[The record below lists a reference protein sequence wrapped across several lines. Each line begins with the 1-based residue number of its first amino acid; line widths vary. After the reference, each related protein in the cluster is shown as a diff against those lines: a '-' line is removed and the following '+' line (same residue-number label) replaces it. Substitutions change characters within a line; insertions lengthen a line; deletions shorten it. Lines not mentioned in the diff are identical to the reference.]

1 MKNNSH
7 EPPQVVIKFAN
18 VVFVLGV
25 LFFVSLIIFSIFRFY
40 NPTDDA
46 IIKFSNDELL
56 KYYLKLI
63 FIGMIGTIF
72 FGFGLRLK
80 IGLKVNLSVML
91 VTTVITVYGFETYL
105 GFFREKINLR
115 AINAKQIGVYYD
127 TRTKIEVL
135 DDLIDFGIKAF
146 PNVIPGAHLTD
157 NGIIY
162 NFGGISNITTILWNE
177 SGYYPIVKTDEHG
190 FNNPRGLY
198 NKNAV
203 DIVLTG
209 DSFTEG
215 LSVNSNENISAVL
228 REAGYRAISIG
239 KNGNGPLL
247 EFAALKEYAEPL
259 KPKIVLWVYFEND
272 MDGLIEEMKSPVLR
286 KYLNKDGFS
295 QNLISRQEEIDS
307 VLIKYVQRERV
318 REMNKKIVDIIK
330 LSKLRNLIHLLPETK
345 PKFIPVPRTIFKDIL
360 QQSKQMVS
368 EWGGEMYFV
377 YLPSF
382 FSQTPLASEE
392 RDREIVIET
401 GPELRS
407 FVMQTATEL
416 DIPII
421 DIQNE
426 VFKTHPDPLSLFPFR
441 MHSHYNA
448 EGYRLA
454 AEAIR
459 KQLDADHY
467 TSIN

>member
-1 MKNNSH
+1 MNDNFHK
-7 EPPQVVIKFAN
+7 PPQIAIKFAN
-18 VVFVLGV
+18 LVFVLGV
-25 LFFVSLIIFSIFRFY
+25 LFFVFLIIFSIYKIY
-40 NPTDDA
+40 NPADYV

-63 FIGMIGTIF
+63 FIGVVGLIF

-80 IGLKVNLSVML
+80 IDLKVNLSVML
-91 VTTVITVYGFETYL
+91 VTTVITVYGFAIFFKETT
-105 GFFREKINLR
+105 EV
-115 AINAKQIGVYYD
+115 AIKAKQMGVAYD

-135 DDLIDFGIKAF
+135 DNLTDLGIKAF
-146 PNVIPGAHLTD
+146 PNIFPGAHLTD
-157 NGIIY
+157 NGVIY
-162 NFGGISNITTILWNE
+162 NIGGISNITTIFINE
-177 SGYYPIVKTDEHG
+177 SGYYPIIKTDEHG

-198 NKNAV
+198 NENAL
-203 DIVLTG
+203 DIVLSG

-215 LSVNSNENISAVL
+215 LAVNWNENISAVL
-228 REAGYRAISIG
+228 RETGYRTISIG
-239 KNGNGPLL
+239 KKNSGPLI

-259 KPKIVLWVYFEND
+259 KPKIVLWVYTSND
-272 MDGLIEEMKSPVLR
+272 LDDLIRELESPVLK

-307 VLIKYVQRERV
+307 VLINYVQRERV
-318 REMNKKIVDIIK
+318 RERKRKIVDIIK
-330 LSKLRNLIHLLPETK
+330 LSKLRNLVQLVPKQKQKQK
-345 PKFIPVPRTIFKDIL
+345 PKPTPTTIFKEIL

-377 YLPSF
+377 YLRGFGLQS
-382 FSQTPLASEE
+382 TDYTIHEDE
-392 RDREIVIET
+392 YREIV
-401 GPELRS
+401 
-407 FVMQTATEL
+407 MQTVTEL

-441 MHSHYNA
+441 GNYHYNA
-448 EGYRLA
+448 KGYRLV

-459 KQLDADHY
+459 KQLDSDHY
-467 TSIN
+467 IKIN